1 MSSAGQGQLSKSQ
14 RKGLHQDRRNK
25 IADGVGGKKED
36 DEITLVGEEDNAVKG
51 EADAVRDLVEAAA
64 VKTDIEAAGGD
75 VLAAKVEKEV
85 EEIKAVDGAAS
96 TKEVAS

>member
-1 MSSAGQGQLSKSQ
+1 M
-14 RKGLHQDRRNK
+14 
-25 IADGVGGKKED
+25 
-36 DEITLVGEEDNAVKG
+36 KG